1 MIKILKECEIDKT
14 VKILKY
20 LQYGLYLQK
29 IASLKNVYSHIF
41 NDICKFLYL
50 KWIIALML

>member
-29 IASLKNVYSHIF
+29 IASLKNV
-41 NDICKFLYL
+41 
-50 KWIIALML
+50 

>member
-1 MIKILKECEIDKT
+1 MECIVNTTVTECIVNTTVILKECEIDKT

-29 IASLKNVYSHIF
+29 IASLKNV
-41 NDICKFLYL
+41 
-50 KWIIALML
+50 